1 MPKAPPPGTRLK
13 RPAQPMPAFVKEA
26 LASAGLAA
34 RYRERPPYQRND
46 YLMWINQAKL
56 SSTKQKRLDQMLAE
70 LRSGDA
76 YMGMVWRARRK
87 P

>member
-1 MPKAPPPGTRLK
+1 M
-13 RPAQPMPAFVKEA
+13 
-26 LASAGLAA
+26 A

-56 SSTKQKRLDQMLAE
+56 AATKQKRLTQMLTE

-76 YMGMVWRARRK
+76 YMGMAWHAQKKR
-87 P
+87 

>member
-1 MPKAPPPGTRLK
+1 MPKAPAPGTHLK
-13 RPAQPMPAFVKEA
+13 RPAQPMPAFVKAA
-26 LASAGLAA
+26 LAKARLMA

-56 SSTKQKRLDQMLAE
+56 DQTKEKRLNQMLAE
-70 LRSGDA
+70 LKAGDT
-76 YMGMVWRARRK
+76 YMGMAWRRSAK